1 MPKISI
7 VMPVYNKEKYLKECL
22 DSVLEQT
29 FRDTEVICV
38 DDGSTDSSPEMLK
51 GYAEKDS
58 RIRVLCQKNQGA
70 GPARNYGLSQAVGE
84 YIIFLDSDDIYES
97 RLLEKLYVEIEATDS
112 DIVVCR
118 SDRYHQKTKK
128 YIACPW
134 TIRNSLL
141 PQHKPFSGTEI
152 KKDFFKT
159 FVWWPW
165 DKLYRKSFVERLSI
179 QYQNLRTTNDLF
191 FVAGSMLKAQK
202 ITYIDDVLVH
212 HRVGMESSLSVTR
225 EKSWDCF
232 YKALLQLRDFMKQEN
247 LYKRFEQDFINY
259 CTHFSLWNL
268 ETLHGYS
275 YCLLYNA
282 LRNEWFRELGVTDK
296 DAAYFY
302 NKGEY
307 AMMQHILQTDLEHHL
322 SDVIAKLEKKL
333 ERQENGAGSGNG
345 VNACYRSRMA
355 NAYMRV
361 KLYYKGYGFV
371 NTVKKIIEKLTE

>member
-1 MPKISI
+1 
-7 VMPVYNKEKYLKECL
+7 MPVYNKEKYLEECL
-22 DSVLEQT
+22 DSVLRQT
-29 FRDTEVICV
+29 FLDTEIICI
-38 DDGSTDSSPEMLK
+38 DDGSTDSSLEILK
-51 GYAEKDS
+51 GIAEKDS
-58 RIRVLCQKNQGA
+58 RVRILHQINQGA

-97 RLLEKLYVEIEATDS
+97 RMLEKLYVEIEATDS

-134 TIRNSLL
+134 TIRSSLL
-141 PQHKPFSGTEI
+141 PKYKPFASTDV
-152 KKDFFKT
+152 KSDFFKT

-165 DKLYRKSFVERLSI
+165 DKLYRKSFIDRLGI

-191 FVAGSMLKAQK
+191 FVAGSMLKAEK
-202 ITYIDDVLVH
+202 ISYIDDVLVH

-232 YKALLQLRDFMKQEN
+232 YKALLQLRNFMMQEK

-282 LRNEWFRELGVTDK
+282 LRNEWFHELGVTDK
-296 DAAYFY
+296 EAGYFY

-307 AMMQHILQTDLEHHL
+307 AMMQHILETDLEHHL
-322 SDVIAKLEKKL
+322 SDVIAKLETKL
-333 ERQENGAGSGNG
+333 EGQEKDAESGST
-345 VNACYRSRMA
+345 VNACYRSRMV